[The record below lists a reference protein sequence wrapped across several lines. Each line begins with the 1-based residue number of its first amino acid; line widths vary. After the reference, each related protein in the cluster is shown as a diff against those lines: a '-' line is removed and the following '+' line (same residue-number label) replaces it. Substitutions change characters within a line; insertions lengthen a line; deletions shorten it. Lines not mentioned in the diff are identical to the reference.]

1 LDRTVRSIGG
11 ITAREADL
19 VREFTP
25 EIIELSKRGV
35 DSVLVLHILRDL
47 NPLDPLS
54 RDIDALEVKAKT
66 TLNKVCS
73 CNYFSFIR

>member
-1 LDRTVRSIGG
+1 M
-11 ITAREADL
+11 TAREADL

-66 TLNKVCS
+66 TMDVVSLG
-73 CNYFSFIR
+73 NYFSFIN